1 MATIRS
7 LRIMMYVDHSKVKS
21 GLKKTED
28 LVRKSASNMISA
40 ISGVLLKI
48 GLAKTIGSVLVKG
61 IQRAMKFQRYRIEL
75 GAMSG
80 IGGQLMKELKDL
92 AMRSPFPVDEWV
104 GGAKRLLSSGVAGE
118 RVTEIMEMLGNMA
131 AATGSTVKDLALIFG
146 QVFAKGR
153 LQGEEVLQFMERGIS
168 LNKALQKTLGKTAQ
182 ELQVMQEKGLI
193 TPDMMTDA
201 MRFMTSPEGIFGG
214 MMDAV
219 LQTTEGQLVALK
231 NIIDITLADFG
242 KMLLPVLSLIIKGF
256 ASLAKTGSFI
266 SGYMETIA
274 FWANFVLAAVA
285 LLVNLVGFLSD
296 LTYGVVGYVLGAA
309 LAWLTV
315 ASVVKL
321 VVWGVTTLNAL
332 TGAWTMVST
341 AAARIWTWIAG
352 MVTTAT
358 GGLNLLL
365 ALLTMLIVVAGG
377 GFIIKW
383 AVDEMAKQFDRMVEK
398 SGVIKNNMQQAAR
411 TQGRGALFA
420 SREAYEIISKSRADI
435 QQRML
440 NELKR
445 IRMAEEKEEFEREQA
460 RKRAQKPGVFGP
472 RQPAMNPSQLAHPFF
487 RGP

>member
-28 LVRKSASNMISA
+28 LVRKSASNMVAA
-40 ISGVLLKI
+40 ISSVLLKI
-48 GLAKTIGSVLVKG
+48 GLAKTIGSVLRKG
-61 IQRAMKFQRYRIEL
+61 VERAMKFQRYRIEL

-92 AMRSPFPVDEWV
+92 AMRSPFPIDEWV
-104 GGAKRLLSSGVAGE
+104 GGSKRLLSSGVAGE

-131 AATGSTVKDLALIFG
+131 AATGSTVRDLALIFG

-168 LNKALQKTLGKTAQ
+168 LNKALQKTLGKSAS
-182 ELQVMQEKGLI
+182 ELQKMQEKGLI

-219 LQTTEGQLVALK
+219 LNTVEGQLVALK
-231 NIIDITLADFG
+231 NIIDVTMADFG
-242 KMLLPVLSLIIKGF
+242 TMLLPVLSVLLKGF

-266 SGYMETIA
+266 SGYMEAIA
-274 FWANFVLAAVA
+274 FWANAFLAVIA
-285 LLVNLVGFLSD
+285 LVVNLVGFLSD

-315 ASVVKL
+315 AGLVKL
-321 VVWGVTTLNAL
+321 VVWGVTALNAL
-332 TGAWTMVST
+332 TGAWAIVSGVCLK
-341 AAARIWTWIAG
+341 IWAWITG
-352 MVTTAT
+352 MITTAT

-365 ALLTMLIVVAGG
+365 AALTALVVVAGG
-377 GFIIKW
+377 GWIIKW
-383 AVDEMAKQFDRMVEK
+383 GIDKAAEQFDRMMEK
-398 SGVIKNNMQQAAR
+398 SGVIKENMKAVSQ
-411 TQGRGALFA
+411 TQGKGALFQ
-420 SREAYEIISKSRADI
+420 SREAYDIISKSRADI

-440 NELKR
+440 DELKR
-445 IRMAEEKEEFEREQA
+445 IRMAEEKEEFDREQA
-460 RKRAQKPGVFGP
+460 RRRAQIPGVFGP
-472 RQPAMNPSQLAHPFF
+472 AQPNRRPSQIVHPRF
-487 RGP
+487 G